1 MEEIL
6 KLITLNA
13 NYIIVGL
20 SGLVLLLF
28 FIIIW
33 QGVSISGL
41 KKRYNKMMA
50 GEETGAN
57 FEKMMLDH
65 IDQVRVVSEK
75 MEKLNEKNKELDA
88 LLQLAITNV
97 GVVRFR
103 AFEDM
108 GSDLSYAVALLDS
121 NHDGVILSSIFGRED
136 SRSYVKPIEKGKSS
150 YMLTKEEEEAM
161 RQALNG

>member
-41 KKRYNKMMA
+41 KKRYNKMMS
-50 GEETGAN
+50 GEETGAS

-75 MEKLNEKNKELDA
+75 IEKLNEKNKELDA

-121 NHDGVILSSIFGRED
+121 NHDGVILSSIFDRED

-150 YMLTKEEEEAM
+150 YTLTKEEEEAM
-161 RQALNG
+161 RKALNG